1 MNESDPIERAM
12 ATGPEADPSPG
23 FTHRVMREVHRV
35 ADEPEP
41 IAFPLL
47 PFAAGIAGIVG
58 LLVIALS
65 IVAAG
70 IDPGG
75 IPSAATPVALSRV
88 GAGVLI
94 AVVSVVGS
102 LLLAYWLAFPNR
114 RTAI

>member
-12 ATGPEADPSPG
+12 SGGPVVEPSPG

-41 IAFPLL
+41 IAFPIL
-47 PFAAGIAGIVG
+47 PFAAGVGGILA
-58 LLVIALS
+58 LLVLALWVAASGANAGVGPTNMEPIALS
-65 IVAAG
+65 RA
-70 IDPGG
+70 
-75 IPSAATPVALSRV
+75 ST
-88 GAGVLI
+88 GVLI

-102 LLLAYWLAFPNR
+102 LWAGYWFAFPNR